1 MTDTDDSNNEKPCL
15 CIETQVLNLLQHP
28 INEEQ
33 TANQQ
38 AREERDLPLEITSF
52 LNSLTKKQHLD
63 KFKRYKREVS
73 KYYNEE
79 WTVTEDINKSFLPNL
94 KAFTVD
100 TTQVVNVHY
109 KRLEISPRDQKSATG
124 LIE

>member
-1 MTDTDDSNNEKPCL
+1 MTDIYNSNNEQPCL
-15 CIETQVLNLLQHP
+15 YTETQALNLLQHP
-28 INEEQ
+28 RNEEQ
-33 TANQQ
+33 IANQR
-38 AREERDLPLEITSF
+38 ARDERGLPLEITSF
-52 LNSLTKKQHLD
+52 LDKLTKQQHLD
-63 KFKRYKREVS
+63 NFKCYKREVS

-109 KRLEISPRDQKSATG
+109 KRLEISPKNQKSATG